1 MFVENHDLLSGI
13 DSVPYIIKQPF
24 NFVESKYLYHG
35 TTWRSESNV
44 NHFIY
49 VIKHMYHVS
58 YS

>member
-1 MFVENHDLLSGI
+1 MVNYVVIKTLLNLNI
-13 DSVPYIIKQPF
+13 DRQV
-24 NFVESKYLYHG
+24 LYHG

-49 VIKHMYHVS
+49 AIKHIYHVS